1 MTVKR
6 TVKHP
11 AIIQVR
17 GDYLRY
23 IEEILKMLE
32 KNCREF
38 WVEKQRSGMDIYF
51 SDVNDARR
59 IISKIQKVKKAE
71 IKMSTKYAGLRK
83 GRVRV
88 LFVFSLRF

>member
-1 MTVKR
+1 MS
-6 TVKHP
+6 VKHP
-11 AIIQVR
+11 AIVQIR

-23 IEEILKMLE
+23 IDEILKTVE
-32 KNCREF
+32 RNCEEF
-38 WVEKQRSGMDIYF
+38 WVEKQRGGMDIYF
-51 SDVNDARR
+51 SDVNDARK
-59 IISKIQKVKKAE
+59 IISKIQRVKKAE